1 MGQSPPRVD
10 MRERRAIV
18 RQKSLLQARIY
29 LNHRRSSIDCVL
41 RDATKTGGRL
51 KLHESTA
58 LPKLFEIYVPSKDRY
73 LQARAV
79 WHRGHYVGVSWEE
92 EEELD
97 PTAAVPN
104 RSVELLRG
112 RIVKLEH
119 DVATLRRRLNL
130 LQA

>member
-1 MGQSPPRVD
+1 

-58 LPKLFEIYVPSKDRY
+58 LPKFFEIYVPSKGRY

-92 EEELD
+92 EEEEELD
-97 PTAAVPN
+97 PMAAAPN

>member
-1 MGQSPPRVD
+1 MS
-10 MRERRAIV
+10 ERRAIV

-41 RDATKTGGRL
+41 RDATKSGGRL
-51 KLHESTA
+51 KLPESTA
-58 LPKLFEIYVPSKDRY
+58 LPKFFEIYVPSKDRY

-92 EEELD
+92 EGEVD
-97 PTAAVPN
+97 PTAAAQPN
-104 RSVELLRG
+104 QSVELLRG

-119 DVATLRRRLNL
+119 DVAMLRRRVNL
-130 LQA
+130 LLD

>member
-1 MGQSPPRVD
+1 

-58 LPKLFEIYVPSKDRY
+58 LPELIEIYVPSKDQY
-73 LQARAV
+73 LQARTV
-79 WHRGHYVGVSWEE
+79 WHRGHYVGVCWEE

-97 PTAAVPN
+97 PTAAAPN

-112 RIVKLEH
+112 RIARLEH

-130 LQA
+130 LLA

>member
-1 MGQSPPRVD
+1 
-10 MRERRAIV
+10 MRERRGIV

-41 RDATKTGGRL
+41 RDATKAGGRL

-58 LPKLFEIYVPSKDRY
+58 LPKFFEIYVPSKDRY
-73 LQARAV
+73 LQARTV

-92 EEELD
+92 EELD
-97 PTAAVPN
+97 PTAAAPN

-130 LQA
+130 LLA

>member
-1 MGQSPPRVD
+1 
-10 MRERRAIV
+10 MRERRRIV
-18 RQKSLLQARIY
+18 RQKSLLQAQIY
-29 LNHRRSSIDCVL
+29 LNHGRSSIDCVL
-41 RDATKTGGRL
+41 REATEIGGRL

-58 LPKLFEIYVPSKDRY
+58 LPKFFEIYVPSKDRY

-79 WHRGHYVGVSWEE
+79 WHKGQYVGVSWEE
-92 EEELD
+92 EGEEVVD
-97 PTAAVPN
+97 PTAAVPPN

-130 LQA
+130 LLA

>member
-1 MGQSPPRVD
+1 
-10 MRERRAIV
+10 
-18 RQKSLLQARIY
+18 
-29 LNHRRSSIDCVL
+29 
-41 RDATKTGGRL
+41 
-51 KLHESTA
+51 
-58 LPKLFEIYVPSKDRY
+58 LFEIYVPSKDRY

-97 PTAAVPN
+97 PTAAAPN

-130 LQA
+130 LLA

>member
-1 MGQSPPRVD
+1 

-41 RDATKTGGRL
+41 RDATKAGGRL

-58 LPKLFEIYVPSKDRY
+58 LPKFFEIYVPSKDRY

-79 WHRGHYVGVSWEE
+79 WHKGHYVGVSWEE
-92 EEELD
+92 EGEVD
-97 PTAAVPN
+97 PTAAAPN

-119 DVATLRRRLNL
+119 DVATLRKRLNL
-130 LQA
+130 LLA